1 MVTTRDPLSPAEI
14 KTLQLQFAAFPWIQR
29 FIFLVAAR
37 QKPPAIGFLRELQE
51 MVKVNQALV
60 DEVRRSN
67 ARQNLKEYNNES
79 DNSFRRSAKTF

>member
-29 FIFLVAAR
+29 FISLVAVR

-51 MVKVNQALV
+51 MVKVNQSLV
-60 DEVRRSN
+60 AEVRRSN
-67 ARQNLKEYNNES
+67 FKKENQNGPCNR
-79 DNSFRRSAKTF
+79 F